1 MNIGINGFG
10 RIGRQVCKAVL
21 EKYPEISI
29 VQVNDV
35 TDTKTLA
42 HLYKYDS
49 NYGVYHGEVK
59 YDENHIIIDGKKI
72 YASAEKDPANLNW
85 ANEISVIVESTG
97 LFTSR
102 EKASIHIKGNVK
114 KVIVTAPSKGADITI
129 VLGVNETFYD
139 PKMHNVISNASCT
152 TNSLA
157 PVVKV
162 LNDNFKVEKGFMT
175 TIHSYTND
183 QRILD
188 LPHKDLR
195 RARAAALNI
204 IPTTTGAATAVGEVI
219 PELKGKLTGIS
230 LRVPTPTVSITD
242 FVCLVEKKTTKEEV
256 NKAFYE
262 ASNTYLKN
270 ILGFTL
276 EPLVSMDFKGSTYSG
291 VIDGLSTDVLEGNLI
306 KALSW
311 YDNEWAYSVRVADL
325 LNYISKQGEI

>member
-21 EKYPEISI
+21 ENYPEINI
-29 VQVNDV
+29 MQINDI
-35 TDTKTLA
+35 TDINTLA
-42 HLYKYDS
+42 YLYKYDS
-49 NYGVYHGEVK
+49 NYGVNPEEVK
-59 YDENHIIIDGKKI
+59 YEDKYLIINGKKI
-72 YASAEKDPANLNW
+72 LVTTEKDPANLNW
-85 ANEISVIVESTG
+85 LSDITLVVESSG
-97 LFTSR
+97 VFTSK
-102 EKASIHIKGNVK
+102 EKASVHIKGNVK
-114 KVIVTAPSKGADITI
+114 KVVVTAPSKGVDITI
-129 VLGVNETFYD
+129 VLGVNESNYE
-139 PKMHNVISNASCT
+139 PSKHNVISNASCT

-162 LNDNFKVEKGFMT
+162 LNDNFKIKKGFMT

-183 QRILD
+183 QKLLD

-242 FVCLVEKKTTKEEV
+242 FVCIVEKETNKEEV
-256 NKAFYE
+256 NKALE
-262 ASNTYLKN
+262 DASNSYLKG

-276 EPLVSMDFKGSTYSG
+276 EPLVSMDFKGSSYSG
-291 VIDGLSTDVLEGNLI
+291 IIDGLSTDVLEGNFI
-306 KALSW
+306 KVLSW
-311 YDNEWAYSVRVADL
+311 YDNEWGYSIRIADL
-325 LNYISKQGEI
+325 LKYISKQGGI

>member
-1 MNIGINGFG
+1 VNIGINGFG
-10 RIGRQVCKAVL
+10 RIGRQICKAIL
-21 EKYPEISI
+21 ENCPEINI
-29 VQVNDV
+29 VQVNDI
-35 TDTKTLA
+35 TDTRTLA

-49 NYGVYHGEVK
+49 NYGIYKGEVK
-59 YDENHIIIDGKKI
+59 YEDNYIIIDGRKI
-72 YASAEKDPANLNW
+72 YVSAEKDPANLKW
-85 ANEISVIVESTG
+85 ADEINIVIESTG
-97 LFTSR
+97 AFTAK
-102 EKASIHIKGNVK
+102 EKASAHIKGNVK

-129 VLGVNETFYD
+129 VLGVNEASYD
-139 PKMHNVISNASCT
+139 PKNHNVISNASCT

-162 LNDNFKVEKGFMT
+162 LNDNFKVKKGFMT

-242 FVCLVEKKTTKEEV
+242 FVCIVEKATTKEEV
-256 NKAFYE
+256 NKVLEE
-262 ASNTYLKN
+262 ASNTYLKG

-276 EPLVSMDFKGSTYSG
+276 EPIVSMDLKGSTYSG
-291 VIDGLSTDVLEGNLI
+291 VIDGLSTDVLDGDFI
-306 KALSW
+306 KVLSW
-311 YDNEWAYSVRVADL
+311 YDNEWAYSVRVVDL
-325 LNYISKQGEI
+325 LNFISKQGEV

>member
-10 RIGRQVCKAVL
+10 RIGRQICKAIL
-21 EKYPEISI
+21 ENYPEIKI
-29 VQVNDV
+29 VQVNDI
-35 TDTKTLA
+35 TDTHTLA

-49 NYGVYHGEVK
+49 NYGVYKGEVK
-59 YDENHIIIDGKKI
+59 YEDSYIIIDGRKI
-72 YASAEKDPANLNW
+72 YVSAEKDPNNLKW
-85 ANEISVIVESTG
+85 ADEINVVIESTG
-97 LFTSR
+97 AFTSK
-102 EKASIHIKGNVK
+102 EKASTHIKGNVK

-129 VLGVNETFYD
+129 VLGVNESSYD
-139 PKMHNVISNASCT
+139 PQKHNVISNASCT

-162 LNDNFKVEKGFMT
+162 LNDNFKVKKGFMT
-175 TIHSYTND
+175 TVHSYTND

-242 FVCLVEKKTTKEEV
+242 FVCLVEKGTTKEEV
-256 NKAFYE
+256 NKVLEE
-262 ASNTYLKN
+262 ASNTYLKG

-276 EPLVSMDFKGSTYSG
+276 DPIVSMDLKGSTYSG
-291 VIDGLSTDVLEGNLI
+291 IVDGLSTDVLEGDFL
-306 KALSW
+306 KVLSW

-325 LNYISKQGEI
+325 LNFISKQGAI

>member
-10 RIGRQVCKAVL
+10 RIGRQVCKAIL
-21 EKYPEISI
+21 ENYPEINI
-29 VQVNDV
+29 LQVNDI
-35 TDTKTLA
+35 TDTHTLA

-49 NYGVYHGEVK
+49 NYGVYKGDVK
-59 YDENHIIIDGKKI
+59 YEDKYIIIDGRRI
-72 YASAEKDPANLNW
+72 YVSAEKDPSNLNW
-85 ANEISVIVESTG
+85 TDEINVVIESTG
-97 LFTSR
+97 AFTSK
-102 EKASIHIKGNVK
+102 EKASAHIKGNVK

-129 VLGVNETFYD
+129 VLGVNEASYD
-139 PKMHNVISNASCT
+139 PKNHNVISNASCT

-162 LNDNFKVEKGFMT
+162 LNDNFRIKKGFMT
-175 TIHSYTND
+175 TVHSYTND

-242 FVCLVEKKTTKEEV
+242 FVCLVEKGTTKEEV
-256 NKAFYE
+256 NKVLEE
-262 ASNTYLKN
+262 ASNTYLKG

-276 EPLVSMDFKGSTYSG
+276 EPIVSMDLKGSTYSG
-291 VIDGLSTDVLEGNLI
+291 VVDGLSTDVLDGDFI
-306 KALSW
+306 KVLSW
-311 YDNEWAYSVRVADL
+311 YDNEWAYSVRIADL

>member
-10 RIGRQVCKAVL
+10 RIGRQACKAIF
-21 EKYPEISI
+21 EKYPEINI

-49 NYGVYHGEVK
+49 NYGIYRGEVK
-59 YDENHIIIDGKKI
+59 HEENYITIDEKKI
-72 YASAEKDPANLNW
+72 YITAEKDPANINW
-85 ANEISVIVESTG
+85 ASEISMIIESTG
-97 LFTSR
+97 LFTAK
-102 EKASIHIKGNVK
+102 EKASIHIRGNVK

-129 VLGVNETFYD
+129 VLGVNELSYD
-139 PKMHNVISNASCT
+139 PKKHNVISNASCT

-183 QRILD
+183 QKILD

-242 FVCLVEKKTTKEEV
+242 FVCLVEKETTKNEV
-256 NKAFYE
+256 NKAFEE
-262 ASNTYLKN
+262 ASSTYLKG

-291 VIDGLSTDVLEGNLI
+291 VVDGLSTDVLEGNFI
-306 KALSW
+306 KILSW
-311 YDNEWAYSVRVADL
+311 YDNEWAYSVRIADL